1 MKKKMLS
8 MMLLGTLLARPA
20 AAGPPT
26 KFYNE
31 KLAWGGVLT
40 AIVGAAL
47 LVPYREPGS
56 TDVTV
61 YGHPQC
67 VINNP
72 NLAHYE
78 IQNHACR
85 EGKPLTEAGLIT
97 MAAGGGMMLIGFH
110 KVHVQPVVG
119 KHVVGASASVSW

>member
-1 MKKKMLS
+1 MKTMTTV
-8 MMLLGTLLARPA
+8 LLVSLWAGPA
-20 AAGPPT
+20 AAAPPET
-26 KFYNE
+26 RSYNQ
-31 KLAWGGVLT
+31 KLGWGGVLT

-47 LVPYREPGS
+47 MVPYREPGS

-61 YGHPQC
+61 YGRPQC

-85 EGKPLTEAGLIT
+85 EGEPLVKAGLIT
-97 MAAGGGMMLIGFH
+97 MGVGGGMMLVGFH
-110 KVHVQPVVG
+110 KVHVAPQVG
-119 KHVVGASASVSW
+119 RKSVGVSASVQW